1 MGRGPPLV
9 WVGLPGPCYGPPGGF
24 AVGERPRGNRWSG
37 HVQTE
42 GLARERKGIGMTT
55 AQFPEQPAPLFE
67 RPPVP
72 AHPSWCVCGHGGCQG
87 GDRSTWT
94 TIADARGS
102 DGDTTDWPIADSAGY
117 LACGC

>member
-1 MGRGPPLV
+1 
-9 WVGLPGPCYGPPGGF
+9 
-24 AVGERPRGNRWSG
+24 
-37 HVQTE
+37 
-42 GLARERKGIGMTT
+42 MTT

-94 TIADARGS
+94 TIADDRGS
-102 DGDTTDWPIADSAGY
+102 DGDTTDWPIVDSAGY
-117 LACGC
+117 LPCGCHGSQRDHTCEPAEEREWDQ